1 MSTELEA
8 ALAAVIHR
16 LGSIAIGSP
25 ELIAELRQLAQQFL
39 KLTERPAV
47 EEPGT
52 TEQVVEAVP
61 TQATEVPAEPVAPAV
76 PIAPVAPP
84 ARHEPLPSVPGVE
97 VPVGWARRVGTSNA
111 GLPLIE
117 NRCRL
122 KAEGARWAA
131 TRQRRINEGADYYL
145 EIEPADR
152 DIIAR
157 AKALED
163 CFLWMNHPSAPT
175 PHDLKLW
182 EDVAG
187 CFDAVAT
194 VISLLRQLVVD
205 VEKSRGLFEQA
216 LDLAAEAQSA
226 LRMAVEVVDAKPD
239 NDQENLFNWLRHTA
253 AEHQIFIRRFMRLD
267 DPANPTAWNELQ
279 DRISDLDVQVE
290 AIRKWEK
297 QRGNLLGKGKYHA
310 RRIREGNGSEDD
322 WKKVV
327 GAVESLINDGIPPS
341 NTDIRE
347 MFVPIVDDMPD
358 DLEVPP
364 GFQRVLGEI
373 DRYLAT
379 QVPPSAEVPKE
390 VSEEVQ
396 QVATLLE
403 NKAILIIGGERRP
416 HAYEAIKSAF
426 RLKEL
431 IWIATREH
439 ESVDQFE
446 PYVARPEVTTVLLA
460 IRWSSHSYGE
470 VRDFCEKHGKRFV
483 RLPGGYNPNQ
493 VAHQILHQR
502 GGSATQPRSFIS

>member
-1 MSTELEA
+1 MSSELEA
-8 ALAAVIHR
+8 ALAAVIRR
-16 LGSIAIGSP
+16 LGSIAVTNP
-25 ELIAELRQLAQQFL
+25 ELVAELRQLAQQFL
-39 KLTERPAV
+39 KLTEPRPV

-52 TEQVVEAVP
+52 AEQAAEAVP
-61 TQATEVPAEPVAPAV
+61 TPATEVPAEPAASVV
-76 PIAPVAPP
+76 PPP
-84 ARHEPLPSVPGVE
+84 RHEPLPTVPGVE
-97 VPVGWARRVGTSNA
+97 VPVGWARRVGISNA
-111 GLPLIE
+111 DLPLIE

-163 CFLWMNHPSAPT
+163 CFLWMNHPSTPT
-175 PHDLKLW
+175 PYDLKLW

-187 CFDAVAT
+187 CFDAVAMA
-194 VISLLRQLVVD
+194 ISLLRQLVVD
-205 VEKSRGLFEQA
+205 VEKNRGLFEQA

-239 NDQENLFNWLRHTA
+239 NDQENLFNWLRHTG
-253 AEHQIFIRRFMRLD
+253 AEHQVFIRRFLRLD
-267 DPANPTAWNELQ
+267 DPADPTAWHELHE
-279 DRISDLDVQVE
+279 RISGLDAE
-290 AIRKWEK
+290 METLRKREK
-297 QRGNLLGKGKYHA
+297 QRANLLGKGKYHA

-322 WKKVV
+322 WQKVV
-327 GAVESLINDGIPPS
+327 GAVESLINDGVPPS
-341 NTDIRE
+341 NTDLRE
-347 MFVPIVDDMPD
+347 MLVSIVDDMPD

-379 QVPPSAEVPKE
+379 QVPPSAEIPKE
-390 VSEEVQ
+390 VSGEVQ
-396 QVATLLE
+396 EVARLFGK
-403 NKAILIIGGERRP
+403 KAIVIIGGERRP
-416 HAYEAIKSAF
+416 HAYEALKSAF

-431 IWIATREH
+431 IWISTREH

-446 PYVARPEVTTVLLA
+446 PYVARPDVTTVIQA

-470 VRDFCEKHGKRFV
+470 VRDFCEKHGKLFV

-493 VAHQILHQR
+493 VAHQILQQR
-502 GGSATQPRSFIS
+502 GGSAT